1 MESPICL
8 NCGEPLAKV
17 YCPSC
22 GQKASVRRIAVPDL
36 VREIPHAIFHLDNGF
51 LFNLRQLF
59 RQPGRSIREYLEGRR
74 KPYFHPL
81 TYLIL
86 ALVFNYLA
94 VKITDLHYYDE
105 AELHRMSAAE
115 AALIMEYDATQ
126 WWFLEHTYLYV
137 LLAISIASVAL
148 FLFFRLV
155 GQRFN
160 LAETVVIIS
169 FTIAQGVIMQSIIY
183 FLTGWVRSGPFIRAV
198 EVVNIALLFAYA
210 SYAMYSL
217 LRSGPQPVRRP
228 AGLPLSILAGG
239 GLLAIMI
246 WSAYALYGIS
256 H

>member
-1 MESPICL
+1 MESPTCL
-8 NCGEPLAKV
+8 NCGEPLAKK
-17 YCPSC
+17 YCPAC
-22 GQKASVRRIAVPDL
+22 GQKASVGRIAVPDL
-36 VREIPHAIFHLDNGF
+36 VREIPHAIFHLDHGF
-51 LFNLRQLF
+51 LFNVRELF
-59 RQPGRSIREYLEGRR
+59 RRPGQAIREYLEGRR
-74 KPYFHPL
+74 KPFFHPL

-86 ALVFNYLA
+86 SLVFNYLA
-94 VKITDLHYYDE
+94 VKITDLHYYDD

-160 LAETVVIIS
+160 LAEVVVIIS
-169 FTIAQGVIMQSIIY
+169 FTIAQGVIVQSMIY
-183 FLTGWVRSGPFIRAV
+183 FLTGWVRSGPFIRTV
-198 EVVNIALLFAYA
+198 EVINIVLLFAYA
-210 SYAMYSL
+210 SYVIYQL
-217 LRSGPQPVRRP
+217 LRTGPQPVKRA
-228 AGLPLSILAGG
+228 AGLALSILAGG
-239 GLLAIMI
+239 GLLAIMV